1 MEPAME
7 DKTPDP
13 QNVPDEKK
21 EQESTGLS
29 AYLAAEREEE
39 AWLERMQAA
48 AKAKKPAEK
57 DQTDS

>member
-1 MEPAME
+1 ME

-13 QNVPDEKK
+13 QHDQDKKQEKAPA
-21 EQESTGLS
+21 GLS

-48 AKAKKPAEK
+48 AKARKPAEK
-57 DQTDS
+57 DGTDS

>member
-1 MEPAME
+1 ME
-7 DKTPDP
+7 DKTPHP
-13 QNVPDEKK
+13 QNDQDKK
-21 EQESTGLS
+21 QEQASAGLS

-48 AKAKKPAEK
+48 ARAKKPPEE